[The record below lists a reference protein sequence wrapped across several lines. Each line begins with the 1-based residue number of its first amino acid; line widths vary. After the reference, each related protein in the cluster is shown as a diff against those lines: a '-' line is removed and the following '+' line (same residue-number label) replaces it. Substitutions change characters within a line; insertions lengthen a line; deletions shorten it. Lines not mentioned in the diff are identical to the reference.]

1 MSFCDIR
8 ARGGFAKI
16 LILRSLS
23 APVTSGCIVFFLDLL
38 VYFMRILRNSAIG
51 YRPNKVARFLRL
63 VDLALDASFACIAYI
78 TYISRE
84 NSLNS

>member
-1 MSFCDIR
+1 MPLCDNR

-23 APVTSGCIVFFLDLL
+23 APVTSGRLELFFFDIL
-38 VYFMRILRNSAIG
+38 VYFTRIRRNPAIG

-63 VDLALDASFACIAYI
+63 VDLALNASFACMAYLH
-78 TYISRE
+78 SA
-84 NSLNS
+84 